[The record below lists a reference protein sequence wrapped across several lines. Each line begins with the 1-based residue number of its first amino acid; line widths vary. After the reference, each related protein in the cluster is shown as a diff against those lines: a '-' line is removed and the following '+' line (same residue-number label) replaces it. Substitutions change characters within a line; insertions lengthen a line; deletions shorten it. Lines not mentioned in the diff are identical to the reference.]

1 MSKVTEHIG
10 MRIRQCR
17 KRKGFTIEEFSKKIN
32 KSKATL
38 SKYENGSISIDIDTL
53 YEIAKALEMD
63 LSHLVHYQ
71 SPSARQLTNV
81 KKGYFNQT
89 QLYMYYYDGRKKKLI
104 RSILCLSDSNDE
116 KHSANAVL
124 YHGVSDLSDKEQCEN
139 VYNGV
144 LDNFD
149 STTHATLINQINKSE
164 RIHFILMNPIRIGM
178 PAVGLM
184 AGIANPPFFSPLAI
198 KIIISKYLL
207 EEDEAFDNIINISK
221 EEFKRYR
228 QLNMMIIDNNN
239 YKALKTK

>member
-1 MSKVTEHIG
+1 MSNVTEHIG

-17 KRKGFTIEEFSKKIN
+17 KRKGYTIEEFSKLIN

-53 YEIAKALEMD
+53 YEISKALEID

-71 SPSARQLTNV
+71 SPTTAQLTKI

-89 QLYMYYYDGRKKKLI
+89 QLYMYYYDGRRKKLI
-104 RSILCLSDSNDE
+104 KSVLCLSDSPDE
-116 KHSANAVL
+116 NHSANALL
-124 YHGVSDLSDKEQCEN
+124 YHGVSDLSHKEQCEN

-149 STTHATLINQINKSE
+149 STTHATLINQINRSE
-164 RIHFILMNPIRIGM
+164 RIHFILMNPIKIGM
-178 PAVGLM
+178 PAIGLM
-184 AGIANPPFFSPLAI
+184 AGIANPPHFSPLAI
-198 KIIISKYLL
+198 KIVISKYLL
-207 EEDEAFDNIINISK
+207 KEDEIFNHIIHISK

-228 QLNMMIIDNNN
+228 QLNMMIIDNTNF
-239 YKALKTK
+239 KALNTL